1 MNSMDGNNTRS
12 GIGLGPDGV
21 LPSME
26 VKNKKMEE
34 HEQEN
39 DDEHETN
46 LKDER
51 SFIENISKFYGQ
63 TDLRDITLNIGD
75 DSYSAHK
82 FVLAKDSDVF
92 RAMLY
97 DDNWSKDN
105 QTELALSE
113 TPECRAVFDKFL
125 RYFYTADISVTV
137 ESSVGILCL
146 ADKYCVTSLKNLC
159 TQYMIE
165 KAKSPKVKNALS
177 WYAWSKA
184 LGLTELIQQCAQ
196 TIAWNTD
203 TLLKLKEWPGMDF
216 DFVSDLLR
224 NEDLV
229 LQNEYLLYESLLQWL
244 FHESHRSDLREN
256 ANKLFPLIRFPQMT
270 VNQLY
275 QIENSDIVEQEE
287 CKDVLNSLVCKAYRF
302 RSLCPSQGELD
313 VMFNEPFY
321 LPRNYLDLVVDTVRM
336 QNTLRFG
343 IQVDV
348 KTYAGPVP
356 TDKREGEW
364 KITYRKNGDSW
375 TLQIFCHDS
384 ATVNGEARV
393 QASVIVYDED
403 EKVIQVEQV
412 PTFVCSRGNNL
423 ALNLNVNNPDDSKLM
438 AIILKPVPKTSE
450 NTS

>member
-1 MNSMDGNNTRS
+1 
-12 GIGLGPDGV
+12 
-21 LPSME
+21 
-26 VKNKKMEE
+26 MEE
-34 HEQEN
+34 HDRG
-39 DDEHETN
+39 DDEEPAV
-46 LKDER
+46 LQDKE
-51 SFIENISKFYGQ
+51 SFILNISKYYGQ
-63 TDLRDITLNIGD
+63 TDLSDITIKVGNY
-75 DSYSAHK
+75 SYPAHK

-92 RAMLY
+92 KTMLY
-97 DDNWSKDN
+97 HDHWSQDNKTD
-105 QTELALSE
+105 LVLSE
-113 TPECRAVFDKFL
+113 TEECQGVFDKFL
-125 RYFYTADISVTV
+125 RFFYTADISVTV
-137 ESSVGILCL
+137 ETSVGILCL
-146 ADKYCVTSLKNLC
+146 ADKYCVSSLKKLC
-159 TQYMIE
+159 KLYMID

-184 LGLTELIQQCAQ
+184 LGLDDLKNQCAQ

-203 TLLKLKEWPGMDF
+203 TLLKLKEWPGMDY
-216 DFVSDLLR
+216 DFAKDLLS

-229 LQNEYLLYESLLQWL
+229 LQNEYCLYESLLQWL
-244 FHESHRSDLREN
+244 FHESHVPNLREN
-256 ANKLFPLIRFPQMT
+256 SEKLFPLIRFPQMT
-270 VNQLY
+270 VQQLY
-275 QIENSDIVEQEE
+275 QIENSDIMKQEE
-287 CKDVLNSLVCKAYRF
+287 CQDILNGLISKAYRF
-302 RSLCPSQGELD
+302 RSLCPSQDELHI
-313 VMFNEPFY
+313 MFQDDFY

-393 QASVIVYDED
+393 QASVIVYNDD

-438 AIILKPVPKTSE
+438 AIILKPVPKSSE
-450 NTS
+450 NA

>member
-1 MNSMDGNNTRS
+1 
-12 GIGLGPDGV
+12 
-21 LPSME
+21 
-26 VKNKKMEE
+26 MEE
-34 HEQEN
+34 PERE
-39 DDEHETN
+39 DEDEHAI
-46 LKDER
+46 LKDEQ
-51 SFIENISKFYGQ
+51 SFIDNISRFYGE
-63 TDLRDITLNIGD
+63 TDLCDITLKIGE
-75 DSYSAHK
+75 DSYPAHK

-92 RAMLY
+92 KTMLY
-97 DDNWSKDN
+97 HDRWSQDN
-105 QTELALSE
+105 QTELVLSE
-113 TPECRAVFDKFL
+113 TTECQSVFDKFL
-125 RYFYTADISVTV
+125 RFFYTADISVTV
-137 ESSVGILCL
+137 DTSVGILCL
-146 ADKYCVTSLKNLC
+146 ADKYCVLSLKSLC
-159 TQYMIE
+159 TNYMID

-184 LGLTELIQQCAQ
+184 LGLYQLIQQCAQ

-203 TLLKLKEWPGMDF
+203 TLLKLKEWPAMDI
-216 DFVSDLLR
+216 DFAFDLLS

-229 LQNEYLLYESLLQWL
+229 LQNEYFLYESLLQWL
-244 FHESHRSDLREN
+244 FYESHVPNLREN
-256 ANKLFPLIRFPQMT
+256 CQKLFPLIRFPQMT
-270 VNQLY
+270 VHQLY
-275 QIENSDIVEQEE
+275 QIENSDIMDQEE
-287 CKDVLNSLVCKAYRF
+287 CKDVLHGLISKAYRF

-313 VMFNEPFY
+313 IMFDNQFY
-321 LPRNYLDLVVDTVRM
+321 MPRNYLDLVVDNVRM

-393 QASVIVYDED
+393 QASVIVKNDD

-412 PTFVCSRGNNL
+412 STFVCSRGNNL
-423 ALNLNVNNPDDSKLM
+423 ALTLNVDNPEDSKNM

-450 NTS
+450 SV